1 MASETVPSVPEDPEL
16 PEGVGVSLIT
26 CILNEE
32 RHIEAAVAH
41 ALDQDYAGPLE
52 LVVALGPSKDG
63 TDAIVARLAAADP
76 RVRCVRNP
84 SPSGA
89 TPSGL
94 NAAIALTKHPVI
106 VRIDGHCLLPP
117 EYVRT
122 AVGTMRRTG
131 ADNVGGI
138 MAAEGVSVFEQSVAR
153 AMTSRLG
160 VGNAAF
166 HTGGEEGEA
175 LTVYLGVFRRSA
187 LERVGGFDEA
197 FLRAQDWEMNLRI
210 RRTGGKV
217 WFTPALKVAY
227 RPRPGLRALS
237 RQYFHYGR
245 WRRVITRRHPDTVSV
260 RYLAPPVALLG
271 FVAGAVVAPFWW
283 PAALVPAGYAAALVA
298 GSAAEGRGLPAGAW
312 LRLPLVLATMHFSWG
327 LGFLTSPRKLAAEA
341 AAAQGH
347 ASEADPDVVPEVRPV
362 GSRVRRAKA

>member
-1 MASETVPSVPEDPEL
+1 MASASAPEDPEL
-16 PEGVGVSLIT
+16 PEGVGVSMIT

-41 ALDQDYAGPLE
+41 ALDQDYSGPLE
-52 LVVALGPSKDG
+52 LVIALGPSKDD

-76 RVRCVRNP
+76 RVRWVRNP
-84 SPSGA
+84 SPTGA

-94 NAAIALTKHPVI
+94 NAAIALTEHPVL

-122 AVGTMRRTG
+122 AVATMRRTG

-138 MAAEGVSVFEQSVAR
+138 MAAEGISVFEQAVAR

-210 RRTGGKV
+210 RRTGGLV

-227 RPRPGLRALS
+227 RPRPDLRTLS

-260 RYLAPPVALLG
+260 RYLAPPLALLG
-271 FVAGAVVAPFWW
+271 FIAGTAAAPLWW
-283 PAALVPAGYAAALVA
+283 PAAIVPAGYLLGVGL
-298 GSAAEGRGLPAGAW
+298 GSLAEGRGLPAGAR

-327 LGFLTSPRKLAAEA
+327 LGFLTSPRRLASDA
-341 AAAQGH
+341 AAKQGH
-347 ASEADPDVVPEVRPV
+347 DSEDDPGVVPPVRPV
-362 GSRVRRAKA
+362 HTKVRRAKA

>member
-1 MASETVPSVPEDPEL
+1 MASASVPEDPDL
-16 PEGVGVSLIT
+16 PEGVGVSMIT

-41 ALDQDYAGPLE
+41 ALQQDHTGPLE
-52 LVVALGPSKDG
+52 LVIALGPSKDG

-84 SPSGA
+84 SPTGA

-117 EYVRT
+117 DYVST
-122 AVGTMRRTG
+122 AVATMRRTG

-138 MAAEGVSVFEQSVAR
+138 MAAEGVSRFEQAVAR

-175 LTVYLGVFRRSA
+175 PTVYLGVFRRRA

-227 RPRPGLRALS
+227 RPRPDLRALS

-245 WRRVITRRHPDTVSV
+245 WRRVIMRRHPDTVSA
-260 RYLAPPVALLG
+260 RYLAPPVALVG
-271 FVAGAVVAPFWW
+271 FVTGAVAAPFWW
-283 PAALVPAGYAAALVA
+283 PAAILPGGYLAAVLA
-298 GSAAEGRGLPAGAW
+298 GSAAEGRDLPTGAW

-327 LGFLTSPRKLAAEA
+327 LGSLTPPRRRAAEA
-341 AAAQGH
+341 AAALGH
-347 ASEADPDVVPEVRPV
+347 ASDEDPGVVPPVPPV

>member
-1 MASETVPSVPEDPEL
+1 MASASAPEDPEL
-16 PEGVGVSLIT
+16 PEGAGVSMIT

-41 ALDQDYAGPLE
+41 ALDQDYPGPLE
-52 LVVALGPSKDG
+52 LVIALGPSKDR
-63 TDAIVARLAAADP
+63 TDAIVERLAAADP

-84 SPSGA
+84 SPAGA

-94 NAAIALTKHPVI
+94 NAAIGLTKHPVV

-117 EYVRT
+117 EYVST
-122 AVGTMRRTG
+122 AVATMRRTG

-138 MAAEGVSVFEQSVAR
+138 MAAEGVSVFEQAVAR

-210 RRTGGKV
+210 RRTGGLV

-227 RPRPGLRALS
+227 RPRPDLRALS

-245 WRRVITRRHPDTVSV
+245 WRRVITRKHPDTVSV

-271 FVAGAVVAPFWW
+271 FAAGAVVAPFWW
-283 PAALVPAGYAAALVA
+283 PAAVLPAGYLAAL
-298 GSAAEGRGLPAGAW
+298 GIGAAVEGRGLPAGAR
-312 LRLPLVLATMHFSWG
+312 LRLPAVLATMHFSWG
-327 LGFLTSPRKLAAEA
+327 LGFLTSPRRLAAQA

-347 ASEADPDVVPEVRPV
+347 ASDEDPGVVPPV
-362 GSRVRRAKA
+362 PPVDVKHRRAQA